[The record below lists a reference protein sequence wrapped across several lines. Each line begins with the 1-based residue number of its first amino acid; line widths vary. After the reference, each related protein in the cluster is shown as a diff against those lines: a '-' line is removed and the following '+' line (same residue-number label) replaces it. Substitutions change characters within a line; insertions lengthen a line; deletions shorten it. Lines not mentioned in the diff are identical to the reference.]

1 MSAPTQVCGR
11 DPATGRLRT
20 LDVADGR
27 IAAIRD
33 GGPDDGVWLAA
44 GLFDLQINGFAGHDF
59 NDATVDTVR
68 AATRAVVASGTSV
81 FLPTLITG
89 PEDAM
94 VSALRAI
101 HDARDAD
108 PLVRHAIPAIHVEGP
123 HITPDDGPRGAHPLA
138 YVCAP
143 DLALFSRLQA
153 AAGGLIGLVTLSP
166 HWPQAPDYIAALTA
180 QGVRV
185 AIGHTLADAGAIAAA
200 VAAGARLSTHL
211 GNGIAATL
219 PRHPN
224 PIWTQ
229 LADDRLM
236 ASFIADGHH
245 LDADTLKAM
254 LRAKGLSR
262 SLLVSDAVALSGLKP
277 GRYRARIGGDVDLLA
292 NGRLQVA
299 GTPFLAGATATL
311 VQGVDH
317 LIGAIGLSL
326 ADALGLATEQPRRLF
341 DRPGIEVGAPADL
354 VRFRWQEG
362 TRIAVESVWTAGL
375 RVDASEGRGT

>member
-1 MSAPTQVCGR
+1 MSAPAEVSGR
-11 DPATGRLRT
+11 DPVTGRVRT
-20 LDVADGR
+20 IRIDAGR
-27 IAAIRD
+27 IDAVCD
-33 GGPDDGVWLAA
+33 GGPDEGAWLAA

-59 NDATVDTVR
+59 NEATVDTVR
-68 AATRAVVASGTSV
+68 AATVAVLESGTSV

-108 PLVRHAIPAIHVEGP
+108 PLVHHAIPAIHMEGP
-123 HITPDDGPRGAHPLA
+123 HIAPEDGPRGAHPLA
-138 YVCAP
+138 HVRAP
-143 DLALFSRLQA
+143 DLALFARLQA
-153 AAGGLIGLVTLSP
+153 ASGGLIGLVTMSP
-166 HWPQAPDYIAALTA
+166 HWPQAADYIAALTA

-185 AIGHTLADAGAIAAA
+185 AIGHTGADAGAIAAA

-229 LADDRLM
+229 LAKDGLM

-254 LRAKGLSR
+254 LRAKGLER
-262 SLLVSDAVALSGLKP
+262 SLLVSDAVALSGLEP
-277 GRYRARIGGDVDLLA
+277 GRYQARIGGAVDLLP

-311 VQGVDH
+311 VQGVDNV
-317 LIGAIGLSL
+317 IGAIGLSL
-326 ADALGLATEQPRRLF
+326 ADALALATAQPRRLF
-341 DRPGIEVGAPADL
+341 DRPGVEVGAPADL
-354 VRFRWQEG
+354 VRFRWQPG
-362 TRIAVESVWTAGL
+362 GRIAVEAVWTAGM
-375 RVDASEGRGT
+375 RVGAGEGRAT